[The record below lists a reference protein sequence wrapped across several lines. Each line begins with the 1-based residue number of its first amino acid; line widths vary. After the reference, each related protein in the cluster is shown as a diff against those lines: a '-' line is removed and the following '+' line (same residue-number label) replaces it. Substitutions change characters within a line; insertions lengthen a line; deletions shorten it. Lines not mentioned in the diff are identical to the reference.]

1 MNDADKIQI
10 VINTISELKIN
21 ATFDNMNRLLG
32 MYQMLTEVRDHI
44 RSMEVAKDGNTDVQ

>member
-10 VINTISELKIN
+10 VINTLGELKIN
-21 ATFDNMNRLLG
+21 ATFDNVNMLLG
-32 MYQMLTEVRDHI
+32 MYQTLIDVRDHI

>member
-21 ATFDNMNRLLG
+21 ATFDNVNRLLG
-32 MYQMLTEVRDHI
+32 MYQMLTDVRDHI
-44 RSMEVAKDGNTDVQ
+44 RSTEVKPDGNTDVQ